1 MAFTVM
7 SAMCAARSPSAPA
20 LAVRITTPH
29 GPLPAADAPED
40 HVLAS
45 DARITETVRKYLEDE

>member
-1 MAFTVM
+1 MRSLVPLGA
-7 SAMCAARSPSAPA
+7 SAGGADHHPRAARLPPLTAPQ
-20 LAVRITTPH
+20 
-29 GPLPAADAPED
+29 D